1 MQIQD
6 HPRNTRPCCQF
17 RRVEIV
23 SNGGFTIGDQLF
35 RLIDELREVRIVIRL
50 LRAGREWDEQ
60 RNKTN
65 EEGKYHGVNR
75 DNKGPDISA
84 RALGMA

>member
-1 MQIQD
+1 M
-6 HPRNTRPCCQF
+6 P
-17 RRVEIV
+17 
-23 SNGGFTIGDQLF
+23 FTLVREF
-35 RLIDELREVRIVIRL
+35 LLVRLGDELSEVRVAFRL

-60 RNKTN
+60 RNKK
-65 EEGKYHGVNR
+65 EKEGKYHGVNG

>member
-1 MQIQD
+1 
-6 HPRNTRPCCQF
+6 
-17 RRVEIV
+17 
-23 SNGGFTIGDQLF
+23 
-35 RLIDELREVRIVIRL
+35 L

-60 RNKTN
+60 RNK
-65 EEGKYHGVNR
+65 EGKEGKYHGVNR